1 METPTAD
8 QRTPLL
14 TGHSEH
20 RRSSEVQPI
29 NTLSAGLWDEEG
41 ANDGEAGA
49 SSSADTTSSPLG
61 FFAVVFLTVNAT
73 LGAGLLNIPYAFS
86 QSGGIVP
93 ASVAQVVSLH
103 VYASTNAL
111 QLHLFVSIFPSA
123 SRHPGCHITAH
134 YQRLFEYL
142 PI

>member
-14 TGHSEH
+14 AGSSEH
-20 RRSSEVQPI
+20 RRSSQVQPI
-29 NTLSAGLWDEEG
+29 NTLSGDVWDEEG
-41 ANDGEAGA
+41 ANEGQAEA
-49 SSSADTTSSPLG
+49 SSSPTTTSSPLG

-93 ASVAQVVSLH
+93 ASAAQVVSH
-103 VYASTNAL
+103 DVYTVN
-111 QLHLFVSIFPSA
+111 
-123 SRHPGCHITAH
+123 
-134 YQRLFEYL
+134 
-142 PI
+142 